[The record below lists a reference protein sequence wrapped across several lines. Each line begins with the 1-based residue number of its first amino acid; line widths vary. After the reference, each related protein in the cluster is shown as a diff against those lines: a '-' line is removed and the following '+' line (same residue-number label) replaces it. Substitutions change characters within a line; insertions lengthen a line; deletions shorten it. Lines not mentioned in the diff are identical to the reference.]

1 MRALSI
7 RQPWAWLI
15 LHAGKDVEN
24 RTWRTS
30 YRGPILIHA
39 AQKGDSE
46 QWYHLW
52 HTRVNWN
59 LPPLAEMGLG
69 GFVGTATIVDCVT
82 DSESVWFDGAYGFV
96 LADVKPLPKFIPYR
110 GRLGLF
116 NVDDSVILPL
126 DR

>member
-1 MRALSI
+1 MKALSI

-15 LHAGKDVEN
+15 LNAGKDIEN
-24 RTWRTS
+24 RRWYTS

-39 AQKGDSE
+39 ATTLDRDGYAYLRHE
-46 QWYHLW
+46 RHIHMPRTEEY
-52 HTRVNWN
+52 
-59 LPPLAEMGLG
+59 ECG
-69 GFVGTATIVDCVT
+69 GFVGTARIIHCVRYHT
-82 DSESVWFDGAYGFV
+82 SIWFDGPYGFV

-116 NVDDSVILPL
+116 DVDDSVILPL